1 VFLHSCDQGQQP
13 DSEHSI
19 TNLLQSA
26 AAGDVDRFAFEINH
40 SSTPAVNGA
49 KLSPPYKRRRPS

>member
-1 VFLHSCDQGQQP
+1 VFLFVINQGQQP

-26 AAGDVDRFAFEINH
+26 AAGDVDRFAFQMNH

-49 KLSPPYKRRRPS
+49 ELSPQYMRRPS